1 MNKHPYV
8 QRSETRGKWK
18 VHLPRAVRQAVAGSK
33 SGTYTSKQDA
43 IDYAAEVHSAYTSF
57 RQGELTAI
65 NISDRSVAGLIN
77 QYRQTNKY
85 KTLAVSS
92 KRNYNHYFN
101 TVLPIC
107 IGNSNTAFKDMLTA
121 NVTVKHAEKLQKQ
134 VEELISY
141 PTSFQVIN
149 KLSVVWNRGIK
160 LGLARS
166 NPFAEMGLSKPP
178 PRQQKWTDEQFVDF
192 IAHCDKVGGSGLV
205 NPKDSWSTVGTHVI
219 LCMHLAQRAGDM
231 RTLTWSNLSNTGRY
245 RALLFKF
252 TQQKTGKVMIM
263 PITQLIQSRLKLHPP
278 AAHTDFILRNPNT
291 NEPYTADNLR
301 RRFRTLAREMGLPD
315 DIQVMDA
322 RRTAATNAA
331 NAGAT
336 EAEIMALTGH
346 TRPETLREI
355 YQLRTVT
362 QLNNLNS
369 KRGL

>member
-8 QRSETRGKWK
+8 HKSETRGKWK
-18 VHLPRAVRQAVAGSK
+18 VHLPRAVRQAVVGSK

-121 NVTVKHAEKLQKQ
+121 NVTVKHAEKLQQQ

-141 PTSFQVIN
+141 TTSFQVIN

-178 PRQQKWTDEQFVDF
+178 PRQQKWTDEQFADF
-192 IAHCDKVGGSGLV
+192 IVHCDKVGGSGLV

-231 RTLTWSNLSNTGRY
+231 RTLTWSNLNDSG
-245 RALLFKF
+245 LLTF
-252 TQQKTGKVMIM
+252 TQKKTGKPMVM
-263 PITQLIQSRLKLHPP
+263 PVTKLIEARLQLHPP
-278 AAHTDFILRNPNT
+278 AAHTDVILRNPNT

>member
-43 IDYAAEVHSAYTSF
+43 IDYATEVHSAYTSF
-57 RQGELTAI
+57 RHGELTAI

-92 KRNYNHYFN
+92 KRNYNHYFD

-107 IGNSNTAFKDMLTA
+107 IGNSNTAFKHMLTA
-121 NVTVKHAEKLQKQ
+121 NVTVKHAEKLQQQ
-134 VEELISY
+134 VEQLISY
-141 PTSFQVIN
+141 PTSFQIVN

-178 PRQQKWTDEQFVDF
+178 PRQQKWTDEQFADF
-192 IAHCDKVGGSGLV
+192 IAHCDKVGGSGLR

-219 LCMHLAQRAGDM
+219 LCMHLAQRTGDM
-231 RTLTWSNLSNTGRY
+231 STLTWSNLNDTG
-245 RALLFKF
+245 LFSF
-252 TQQKTGKVMIM
+252 TQKKTGKAMVM
-263 PITQLIQSRLKLHPP
+263 PSTQLIEARLKLHPP
-278 AAHTDFILRNPNT
+278 VAHTDVILRNPNT
-291 NEPYTADNLR
+291 DGPYTSDNLR

-315 DIQVMDA
+315 DIQVMDL

-331 NAGAT
+331 DNGAT

-355 YQLRTVT
+355 YQLRTVK

>member
-57 RQGELTAI
+57 RHGELTAI

-92 KRNYNHYFN
+92 KRNYNHYFD

-107 IGNSNTAFKDMLTA
+107 IGNSNTAFKDMLAA
-121 NVTVKHAEKLQKQ
+121 NVTVKHAEKLQQQ
-134 VEELISY
+134 VEQLISY
-141 PTSFQVIN
+141 PTSFQIVN
-149 KLSVVWNRGIK
+149 KLFVVWNRGIK

-178 PRQQKWTDEQFVDF
+178 PRQQKWTDEQFADF
-192 IAHCDKVGGSGLV
+192 IAHCDKVGGSGLR
-205 NPKDSWSTVGTHVI
+205 NPKDSWSTVGTHV
-219 LCMHLAQRAGDM
+219 
-231 RTLTWSNLSNTGRY
+231 
-245 RALLFKF
+245 
-252 TQQKTGKVMIM
+252 GKAMVM
-263 PITQLIQSRLKLHPP
+263 PITQLIEARLKLHPP
-278 AAHTDFILRNPNT
+278 VAHTDVILRNPNT
-291 NEPYTADNLR
+291 DEPYTSDNLR

-315 DIQVMDA
+315 DIQVMDL

-331 NAGAT
+331 DNGAT

-355 YQLRTVT
+355 YQLRTVK

>member
-8 QRSETRGKWK
+8 QQSETRGKWK
-18 VHLPRAVRQAVAGSK
+18 VHLPRSVRQAVAGSK
-33 SGTYTSKQDA
+33 SGTYTNKQDA

-57 RQGELTAI
+57 RHGELTSI

-85 KTLAVSS
+85 KTLAVNS
-92 KRNYNHYFN
+92 KRNYNHYFD
-101 TVLPIC
+101 TALPIC

-121 NVTVKHAEKLQKQ
+121 NVTVKHAEKLQQQ
-134 VEELISY
+134 VEDLISY
-141 PTSFQVIN
+141 NTSFAVIN

-178 PRQQKWTDEQFVDF
+178 PRRQIWTDQQFLDF
-192 IAHCDKVGGSGLV
+192 VAHCDKVGGSGLV

-219 LCMHLAQRAGDM
+219 LCMHLAQRVGDM
-231 RTLTWSNLSNTGRY
+231 RTLKWSNLDDKG
-245 RALLFKF
+245 LLSFR
-252 TQQKTGKVMIM
+252 QCKTKKDMVM
-263 PITQLIQSRLKLHPP
+263 PITQLIAARLQLHPP
-278 AAHTDFILRNPNT
+278 AAHTDAILRNPNT
-291 NEPYTADNLR
+291 DEPYRADNLR
-301 RRFRTLAREMGLPD
+301 RRFRYLAREMGLPD

-331 NAGAT
+331 NSGAT
-336 EAEIMALTGH
+336 EAEIMSLTGH

>member
-8 QRSETRGKWK
+8 HKSETKGKWK
-18 VHLPRAVRQAVAGSK
+18 VHLPLSVRQAVVGSK

-57 RQGELTAI
+57 RHGELTAI

-101 TVLPIC
+101 TALPIC

-121 NVTVKHAEKLQKQ
+121 NVTVKHAEKLQQQ

-141 PTSFQVIN
+141 RTSFQVIN

-178 PRQQKWTDEQFVDF
+178 PRRQKWTDEQFADF
-192 IAHCDKVGGSGLV
+192 IVHCDKAGGSGLV

-231 RTLTWSNLSNTGRY
+231 RTLTWSNLNDSGLMT
-245 RALLFKF
+245 F
-252 TQQKTGKVMIM
+252 TQCKTKKPMVM
-263 PITQLIQSRLKLHPP
+263 PITQLIEARLQLHPP
-278 AAHTDFILRNPNT
+278 VAHTNVILRNPNT
-291 NEPYTADNLR
+291 DEPYTADNLR
-301 RRFRTLAREMGLPD
+301 RRFRTLANEMGLPE
-315 DIQVMDA
+315 DIQVMDL

-331 NAGAT
+331 DNGAT

-355 YQLRTVT
+355 YQLRTVK
-362 QLNNLNS
+362 QLNNLNN

>member
-1 MNKHPYV
+1 
-8 QRSETRGKWK
+8 
-18 VHLPRAVRQAVAGSK
+18 
-33 SGTYTSKQDA
+33 
-43 IDYAAEVHSAYTSF
+43 
-57 RQGELTAI
+57 
-65 NISDRSVAGLIN
+65 
-77 QYRQTNKY
+77 
-85 KTLAVSS
+85 
-92 KRNYNHYFN
+92 
-101 TVLPIC
+101 
-107 IGNSNTAFKDMLTA
+107 MLTA
-121 NVTVKHAEKLQKQ
+121 NVTVKHAEKLQQQ
-134 VEELISY
+134 VEQLVSY
-141 PTSFQVIN
+141 TTSFQVIN

-178 PRQQKWTDEQFVDF
+178 PRRQKWTDEQFADF

-231 RTLTWSNLSNTGRY
+231 RTLTWSNLNDSG
-245 RALLFKF
+245 LLTF
-252 TQQKTGKVMIM
+252 TQKKTGKVMVM
-263 PITQLIQSRLKLHPP
+263 PITQLIEARLRLHPH
-278 AAHTDFILRNPNT
+278 AAHTDNILRNPNT

-355 YQLRTVT
+355 YQLRTVK